1 VDAEVG
7 KIVSPN
13 TPEVSMISSGVLQ
26 IETYIPE
33 VSIVNV
39 AVGQNAAVTLD
50 AYGADVGFAA
60 NVVAIDPAETV
71 KSGVSTY
78 KTTLQ
83 FTAADQRIRPGM
95 TANVSIE
102 TGLIPQA
109 IAIPQGAVYERG
121 GVHYV
126 QVAVGKKTE
135 ERAVTL
141 GSNSAV
147 GSIVISSGLSE
158 GDTLI
163 LDPVH

>member
-1 VDAEVG
+1 
-7 KIVSPN
+7 
-13 TPEVSMISSGVLQ
+13 
-26 IETYIPE
+26 
-33 VSIVNV
+33 
-39 AVGQNAAVTLD
+39 
-50 AYGADVGFAA
+50 
-60 NVVAIDPAETV
+60 
-71 KSGVSTY
+71 
-78 KTTLQ
+78 
-83 FTAADQRIRPGM
+83 M

-126 QVAVGKKTE
+126 QVAAGKKTE

-141 GSNSAV
+141 GSNAAV